1 LSPFALRL
9 AGRALRAGGIVAYPT
24 EAVYG
29 LGCDPLRADAVARL
43 IALKARPPAKG
54 LILIG
59 AEFAQLAPFVKAP
72 GNATMRRVM
81 ASWPGPHTW
90 VFDAAPDVP
99 RWLTGGRGTIAVR
112 VTAHPAAAAL
122 CRAFGGA
129 MTSTSANR
137 AGLPPARSPLSVR
150 RQIPRGIDVI
160 LHAELGGLAR
170 PTTIQDA
177 RSGHLLRR

>member
-1 LSPFALRL
+1 MSPFALRL
-9 AGRALRAGGIVAYPT
+9 AVRALRAGGIVAYPT

-29 LGCDPLRADAVARL
+29 LGCDPLRAGTVERL
-43 IALKARPPAKG
+43 LALKGRASAKG

-59 AEFAQLAPFVKAP
+59 AEFAQLAPFVSEP
-72 GNATMRRVM
+72 GNDLMRRVT

-90 VFDAAPDVP
+90 VFDAAPGVP
-99 RWLTGGRGTIAVR
+99 WWIRGRHGTVAVR
-112 VTAHPAAAAL
+112 VTAHPVSAAL

-129 MTSTSANR
+129 LVSTSANR
-137 AGLPPARSPLSVR
+137 AGLPPARSPLAVR
-150 RQIPRGIDVI
+150 RQIPRGVDAI

-177 RSGHLLRR
+177 RTGLLLRR

>member
-1 LSPFALRL
+1 MSPFALRL
-9 AGRALRAGGIVAYPT
+9 AARALRAGGIVAYPT

-43 IALKARPPAKG
+43 IALKGRPSAKG

-59 AEFAQLAPFVKAP
+59 AGLAQLAPFVNAP
-72 GNATMRRVM
+72 GNGMMRRVM

-90 VFDAAPDVP
+90 VFDAAPDAP
-99 RWLTGGRGTIAVR
+99 RWLTGGRDTIAVR

-129 MTSTSANR
+129 LVSTSANR
-137 AGLPPARSPLSVR
+137 TGLPPARSPLSVR

-160 LHAELGGLAR
+160 LHADLGGLAR
-170 PTTIQDA
+170 PTAIQDA
-177 RSGHLLRR
+177 RTGRFLRQ